1 MEESKTTNNNE
12 LKKRKHYPKEFILE
26 ILAEVANIG
35 IRPAS
40 RKYQIPISTIGTWQK
55 RYESEY
61 EEIKIKTKETFIFK
75 ANEVIKKYLEHLL
88 DESVI
93 KGTSA
98 RDSAIVIGTLRDKIS
113 LEKGEPTER
122 IGTDNDITGI
132 LWRKIKEPGD

>member
-1 MEESKTTNNNE
+1 MKE
-12 LKKRKHYPKEFILE
+12 LSEDIRVKKRQRYSKEFVIE
-26 ILAEVANIG
+26 MMAEVVNIG
-35 IRPAS
+35 VMATS
-40 RKYQIPISTIGTWQK
+40 RKNHIPFQTVSSWLK
-55 RYESEY
+55 EYKSEY
-61 EEIKIKTKETFIFK
+61 EEIKKKVKETFISK
-75 ANEVIKKYLEHLL
+75 ANEVITKYLEHLL